1 MEVVIIQGG
10 VAQDTSKGVHVIDLD
25 NLAEETEIAVLAA
38 TRDTARGAG
47 MTWVVEEIDT
57 SSSSGSWPSARL
69 ARPRRR
75 CSLSLTSTASTSCPA
90 CRSDQAPASRGVPRR
105 GRAVRGTSSAL
116 NQGKDTNTMYFI
128 IEIDREIGNRPRS
141 TDRSTPTR
149 TP

>member
-57 SSSSGSWPSARL
+57 FLVKRFL
-69 ARPRRR
+69 AERAAGATEEEMQ
-75 CSLSLTSTASTSCPA
+75 SLA
-90 CRSDQAPASRGVPRR
+90 DEYGI
-105 GRAVRGTSSAL
+105 
-116 NQGKDTNTMYFI
+116 YFMP
-128 IEIDREIGNRPRS
+128 GMPL
-141 TDRSTPTR
+141 
-149 TP
+149 